1 MKIYDME
8 DKKMKKKSIIP
19 PPPRYTRTGIIIA
32 KREVPYDYRKKNLL
46 A

>member
-1 MKIYDME
+1 MNE
-8 DKKMKKKSIIP
+8 KKKDNPPPP

-32 KREVPYDYRKKNLL
+32 KREVPYDYRKKNLF